1 MSAFGSDCHFYYNAT
16 CLKGDTCP
24 FRHCEAAK
32 TNDVTCTFWR
42 QKTCIKPNCPYRHSE
57 VVPQTKNRA
66 EIPCYWETQPIG
78 CTKAACPFKHVKSQ
92 QDSNTSVEAQIPR
105 TESPVAPDV
114 DVVEVQPVVVNLAED
129 SDVEMTSP
137 VKSINRDRTAV
148 PDKPI
153 RNLIPKRTPETQQLT
168 SNFVPKHKAT
178 ITDSKSNIK
187 SRLTNQNP
195 PTENRKSVKE
205 RLKLGTSNSGQQNS
219 VKARLGV
226 NKAETSVKNRL
237 GTSQQTTNTEESSPD
252 DSDENSDVE
261 VKSLEQIQREKALRS
276 MGLMELKG
284 GKIVKI
290 ADWEKD
296 QRDDSQKSEEE
307 TEDKEEESD
316 ETEEEEEKEI
326 SDEEEDDLTEPEPIE
341 LFAPD
346 EVEEDTRTFIS
357 TDSKTVPLTS
367 NLDST
372 PNPPQVEVSNR
383 SRRIVVED
391 EGDTKTPVLK
401 ASLKRRL
408 GSRVTEVARESSQTE
423 NEPSVKKRLT
433 TTVGS
438 SNKGTIKT
446 ITGIKS
452 RLGTLGDDTVVLD
465 ARHKLKQKKMDNIEK
480 ITMSIPFGPNKEG
493 GKDPRDSPVNSASV
507 RKRGW
512 RKIKVT
518 EDGTDTDSSRPV
530 TPDRPLSARS
540 SPEKSTVTEEPISQV
555 KRQKKEVDAGEQ
567 LQNLLTQKMRNN
579 IWSNRKSKPVGE
591 TLDSLGIGIIDIKG
605 GKVVKMSKKKQE
617 ENRETK
623 KEDKFLAQI
632 EKLSKGSKKEVRE
645 RKVYVPPALQKA
657 GASGLD
663 AGDKRGRISYTESES
678 GVTEEDSNDI
688 QVMTFSEIMAAKSQ
702 RQKRLSEKKK
712 AELARKDSVE
722 ELPQENTEDSNEAP
736 TDVLKMAQMIT
747 GTSVSPV
754 KSGESHH
761 HRSKKKSKWRKKH
774 KSSKEK
780 KDSKENK
787 LGDFVEESTQDTNKS
802 CDTAISEDSQN
813 SNFVSSQHALESVDP
828 VLLKTKRQN
837 SETGGNTS
845 DKEEISPAKKRSEQ
859 LLSDSWLD
867 LGEEDSEEVVTQDED
882 DLLREIDELLA

>member
-1 MSAFGSDCHFYYNAT
+1 MSAFGSDCHFYFNAT

-32 TNDVTCTFWR
+32 ANDVTCTFWR

-78 CTKAACPFKHVKSQ
+78 CTKAACPFKHVKPQ
-92 QDSNTSVEAQIPR
+92 PDSITSVEAPVPQ
-105 TESPVAPDV
+105 TESPATPDV
-114 DVVEVQPVVVNLAED
+114 EAVEVQPIVVNLAED
-129 SDVEMTSP
+129 SDVEMVSP
-137 VKSINRDRTAV
+137 VKTIIRDRTAV
-148 PDKPI
+148 LDKPV
-153 RNLIPKRTPETQQLT
+153 RNLIPKRPPETQQLI
-168 SNFVPKHKAT
+168 SNVQKQRAVP
-178 ITDSKSNIK
+178 DSKSNIR

-205 RLKLGTSNSGQQNS
+205 RLKLGNSNTGQQHS

-237 GTSQQTTNTEESSPD
+237 GTSQQQQQQQQQQTPNSEESSPD

-296 QRDDSQKSEEE
+296 QKEDGKKSEEE
-307 TEDKEEESD
+307 KEEEEEESD
-316 ETEEEEEKEI
+316 ESEEEEEKEI
-326 SDEEEDDLTEPEPIE
+326 SEEEEDDLIEPEPIE

-346 EVEEDTRTFIS
+346 EIEEDTRTFIS
-357 TDSKTVPLTS
+357 TENKMGS
-367 NLDST
+367 NSDST
-372 PNPPQVEVSNR
+372 LNLPQVEEGSK

-391 EGDTKTPVLK
+391 EVDAKTPVLK

-408 GSRVTEVARESSQTE
+408 GGRITEVTRESSPVE
-423 NEPSVKKRLT
+423 KEPSVKKRLT
-433 TTVGS
+433 STVGS
-438 SNKGTIKT
+438 SNQGTIKT
-446 ITGIKS
+446 VTSIKS
-452 RLGTLGDDTVVLD
+452 RLGTPGDDTVVLD
-465 ARHKLKQKKMDNIEK
+465 ARQRLKQKKMDNIEK
-480 ITMSIPFGPNKEG
+480 ITLSIPNKG
-493 GKDPRDSPVNSASV
+493 DDSGDKPLNTASI

-512 RKIKVT
+512 RKITKVT

-530 TPDRPLSARS
+530 TPDRPLSTRS
-540 SPEKSTVTEEPISQV
+540 SPEKSSVTEEVITHV
-555 KRQKKEVDAGEQ
+555 KRQKRVVDAGEQ

-579 IWSNRKSKPVGE
+579 IWSNRKSKPTGE

-605 GKVVKMSKKKQE
+605 GKVVKMSKKKEE

-645 RKVYVPPALQKA
+645 RKVYVPPALQKS
-657 GASGLD
+657 GALGLD
-663 AGDKRGRISYTESES
+663 SGDKRGRINYTESES
-678 GVTEEDSNDI
+678 GLIEEDSNDI
-688 QVMTFSEIMAAKSQ
+688 EVKTFSEIMAAKSQ
-702 RQKRLSEKKK
+702 RQKRLSEKKS
-712 AELARKDSVE
+712 ARKNSVE
-722 ELPQENTEDSNEAP
+722 EFPQENTEDSNEAP
-736 TDVLKMAQMIT
+736 ADVLKMAQMIT
-747 GTSVSPV
+747 GASASPV
-754 KSGESHH
+754 KSMDSHH

-774 KSSKEK
+774 KASKEK

-787 LGDFVEESTQDTNKS
+787 HTDSVDESTQDTTKS

-813 SNFVSSQHALESVDP
+813 SNLVSSQHASESTEP

-845 DKEEISPAKKRSEQ
+845 EKEEISPVKKRTEQ

-867 LGEEDSEEVVTQDED
+867 LGEEDSEEVITQDED